1 MFTHDIYPSK
11 TGRSVLTLASELSEL
26 AAEMAKDKGITPKDA
41 RLALEL
47 ASRVSANTKETPNEL
62 IKRMA
67 DAMKKVSEAAKDPK
81 VESALEDLRIVA
93 NAMIEEM

>member
-11 TGRSVLTLASELSEL
+11 TGREVLLLASELSEL
-26 AAEMAKDKGITPKDA
+26 AAKMAKDKGITPKDA

-47 ASRVSANTKETPNEL
+47 ASRVSANSKAAPNDL

-67 DAMKKVSEAAKDPK
+67 DAMKKVSYTAQDPK
-81 VESALEDLRIVA
+81 LESALEELMSAA
-93 NAMIEEM
+93 NAMLEEM

>member
-41 RLALEL
+41 RLALE
-47 ASRVSANTKETPNEL
+47 
-62 IKRMA
+62 
-67 DAMKKVSEAAKDPK
+67 
-81 VESALEDLRIVA
+81 DLRAVA

>member
-11 TGRSVLTLASELSEL
+11 TGRSVLTLVSELSGL

-47 ASRVSANTKETPNEL
+47 ASRVSASSKEAPNDL

-67 DAMKKVSEAAKDPK
+67 DAMKKVSEVASDPK
-81 VESALEDLRIVA
+81 VESALEELMSA
-93 NAMIEEM
+93 TNAMLKEM

>member
-47 ASRVSANTKETPNEL
+47 ASRVSANPKETPNDL

-67 DAMKKVSEAAKDPK
+67 DAMKKSVRPQKIQKLK
-81 VESALEDLRIVA
+81 VHWKICGP
-93 NAMIEEM
+93 